1 MKYRLLGNTG
11 VHVSEL
17 CLGAMTFGS
26 RWEAIGALGQAEA
39 DALVGRS
46 MEAGVNFFDTAD
58 VYSAGESEEILGR
71 AALTAEELAR
81 LDDVSRLPPGYPHW
95 MTALG
100 DDREPGQSRDLEA
113 RLRK

>member
-17 CLGAMTFGS
+17 CLGAMTFGA

-58 VYSAGESEEILGR
+58 VYSTGESEEILGR
-71 AALTAEELAR
+71 ALAAR
-81 LDDVSRLPPGYPHW
+81 RREVLIATKVRGRTGLGANDVGLSRLHIV
-95 MTALG
+95 
-100 DDREPGQSRDLEA
+100 
-113 RLRK
+113 